1 MAGSP
6 APAEPAHSRSG
17 FPELVDKERM
27 CDAVDVILS
36 MQNADG
42 GFASYELIRGAQY
55 LELLNP
61 AEVSYKASS
70 LAEQSVDAAMNRS
83 LQIL

>member
-1 MAGSP
+1 MMQWP
-6 APAEPAHSRSG
+6 LREYRSG
-17 FPELVDKERM
+17 FPERVSKEHM

-42 GFASYELIRGAQY
+42 GFASYELIRGAQF

-61 AEVSYKASS
+61 AEVSSRTLANDSPHSAS
-70 LAEQSVDAAMNRS
+70 
-83 LQIL
+83 